1 MMPSRILKGF
11 AVAAGAGLAAGFS
24 RGRKRQSLSMN
35 HSDSMD
41 NDDPKLIAR
50 LERIE
55 DRLDAFESNNR
66 RTLESVLEKTLAPY
80 VETLRARLQ
89 IDIRE
94 SMDTRLNAFEQAI
107 DQKVS
112 NRVAALEKVLI
123 DQSTIITTLSQR
135 AVEAEENFQ
144 RLISAVERL
153 FAQRE
158 GAPAGK
164 PVISPAAFET
174 SFEKQ
179 LNDALQAG
187 PVVVPEGFRP
197 RIVSEKEAKHS
208 QHRRPLSK
216 L

>member
-1 MMPSRILKGF
+1 MSSRILKGF
-11 AVAAGAGLAAGFS
+11 AVAAGTGLAAGFS
-24 RGRKRQSLSMN
+24 RGRKRQSLLMN
-35 HSDSMD
+35 Q
-41 NDDPKLIAR
+41 DDPALIAR

-55 DRLDAFESNNR
+55 DRLDAVESNNR
-66 RTLESVLEKTLAPY
+66 RTLESILERTLAPY

-89 IDIRE
+89 IDMRE
-94 SMDTRLNAFEQAI
+94 SMDNRLTAFEKAI

-112 NRVAALEKVLI
+112 TRMAAMEKVLI
-123 DQSTIITTLSQR
+123 DQSTIITALSQR

-153 FAQRE
+153 FAQKE
-158 GAPAGK
+158 GAPASK
-164 PVISPAAFET
+164 AVVSPAAFET

-197 RIVSEKEAKHS
+197 RIVSEKEAKNS